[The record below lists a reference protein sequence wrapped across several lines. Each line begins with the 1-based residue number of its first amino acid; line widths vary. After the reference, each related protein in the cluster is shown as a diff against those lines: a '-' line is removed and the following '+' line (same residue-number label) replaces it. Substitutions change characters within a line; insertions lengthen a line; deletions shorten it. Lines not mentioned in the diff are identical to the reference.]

1 MILFRTVILLGLVCL
16 LNINI
21 QSSDNLVIM
30 TEDWPP
36 LNYVENE
43 ELTGPA
49 VDIVREIQRKVN
61 NTNKILVFPW
71 KRAYAY
77 TVEQKNKV
85 LFSMVYSKKR
95 DLLFKWVGPI
105 AEKRYSLY
113 ANKSFKKLT
122 GHESSKVI
130 GKTPRILQGVGTD
143 KKVIKRLT
151 VALKLGKKFEY
162 IPAPLDSKKFQDIPM
177 VEKKNQIVFVG
188 RDSYEKGIDILRNI
202 ESKLNASVKYCTNLD
217 WNDAMKTVKESKIL
231 IVPSRTE
238 SIPQVI
244 KEAFFLQVPVI
255 ATNVGGIPELISDG
269 NTGLLVSPEN
279 PQEMA
284 NTINTLLDDD
294 ETQQKLSKNAFDF
307 INKNFSWDVLLE
319 EYIKLYQS

>member
-1 MILFRTVILLGLVCL
+1 MANPRVTRIAELKAQIESAKAEIAQLQAAEQTEKAEVETGKAMNFKAAASDDRGLTGNRDADGNLIVEKGKAMELKPDLGEDGVSTATRKRTAEEEEIYKALMEG
-16 LNINI
+16 N
-21 QSSDNLVIM
+21 
-30 TEDWPP
+30 
-36 LNYVENE
+36 
-43 ELTGPA
+43 ELT
-49 VDIVREIQRKVN
+49 DEQYEI
-61 NTNKILVFPW
+61 TNQMSIEDFEE
-71 KRAYAY
+71 
-77 TVEQKNKV
+77 T
-85 LFSMVYSKKR
+85 
-95 DLLFKWVGPI
+95 GIPI
-105 AEKRYSLY
+105 
-113 ANKSFKKLT
+113 
-122 GHESSKVI
+122 
-130 GKTPRILQGVGTD
+130 
-143 KKVIKRLT
+143 
-151 VALKLGKKFEY
+151 
-162 IPAPLDSKKFQDIPM
+162 

-202 ESKLNASVKYCTNLD
+202 EPKHDASVKYCTDLD
-217 WNDAMKTVKESKIL
+217 WNDAMKIVKESKIL

-255 ATNVGGIPELISDG
+255 ATNVGGIPELISNG